1 LPGYSPFV
9 AAERTILP
17 SSIDKYARKGE
28 VAAASVLG
36 KELAASDPVRQAI
49 ATYLHVLAKI

>member
-1 LPGYSPFV
+1 
-9 AAERTILP
+9 LP

-36 KELAASDPVRQAI
+36 KELAASNPVRRAI
-49 ATYLHVLAKI
+49 ATYLHLLAKI